1 MMVVA
6 IKNDVMGWME
16 DNCALR
22 GEDWERGRR
31 GLGEDWETAM
41 GVVGGIGGMV
51 LEKIEGWRWRGEGQR
66 VWVVNSMARSRRRL
80 GMGRLE

>member
-51 LEKIEGWRWRGEGQR
+51 WRR
-66 VWVVNSMARSRRRL
+66 
-80 GMGRLE
+80 